1 MMTTEMVSSLGM
13 SDAGLVGQSLAGN
26 RDAFERIVSRYQ
38 SLICSLAYSATGSLG
53 QSEDLAQETFITA
66 WKHLRHLREPAKL
79 RAWLCGIARNRIN
92 NFLRREGRKPLSN
105 AQSLETVEESAA
117 IEPLPAEHTMTKEEE
132 AILWRSLERIPQI
145 YREPLI
151 LFYREGQ
158 SVERVA
164 ESLDLSQDAVKQ
176 RLSRGRRLLQ
186 EEVVTFVEGAL
197 KRTAPGKAF
206 TLAVL
211 AALPVGINSASAA
224 AVVAATAVKSG
235 AGTKAAGLAGIFG
248 SIFAPLLAMFMGYR
262 VGMEG
267 ARSENQRRFVKKLYR
282 SLVAFIGGFMVAS
295 FGLMTWNAGA
305 VHPSPSIFIGSVFG
319 LCIAYLAGIFALM
332 WWFRARGRALWREE
346 EQEKRPPFEYRSR
359 ARFCGLPLIHI
370 RIGGSAANAGV
381 AVKGWIV
388 VADNAIG
395 GLFALGGVAVAP
407 IAIGGIAI
415 GLISSGGLAAGLI
428 SLGGFSIGGFAVG
441 GQAIG
446 WEAIGGCAVAWKA
459 AVGGT
464 AIAREFALGT
474 PAYAAEAANSAA
486 DAFIRGSAFFQTAFR
501 VLRYGLWLNLLWIV
515 PMILWWRTVARQ
527 RKQMLRAAA
536 RT

>member
-1 MMTTEMVSSLGM
+1 
-13 SDAGLVGQSLAGN
+13 
-26 RDAFERIVSRYQ
+26 
-38 SLICSLAYSATGSLG
+38 
-53 QSEDLAQETFITA
+53 
-66 WKHLRHLREPAKL
+66 LREPAKL

-145 YREPLI
+145 YREALI

-158 SVERVA
+158 AVERVA

-176 RLSRGRRLLQ
+176 RLSRGRKLLQ
-186 EEVVTFVEGAL
+186 EEVVAFVEGAL

-224 AVVAATAVKSG
+224 VVAATATVKSSAG
-235 AGTKAAGLAGIFG
+235 AEAAGLAGIFG

-262 VGMEG
+262 LGLES
-267 ARSENQRRFVKKLYR
+267 ARSERQRRFVKKLYR
-282 SLVAFIGGFMVAS
+282 WLIAFIGGFMVAS
-295 FGLMTWNAGA
+295 FGLMAWNAGTA
-305 VHPSPSIFIGSVFG
+305 HPSPSIFIGSLFG

-332 WWFRARGRALWREE
+332 GWFRARGRPLWREE
-346 EQEKRPPFEYRSR
+346 EQEKRPSFEYRSR
-359 ARFCGLPLIHI
+359 TRFCGLPLIHI
-370 RIGGSAANAGV
+370 RIGGSPANAGV
-381 AVKGWIV
+381 AVKAWIA
-388 VADNAIG
+388 VAHSAIG
-395 GLFALGGVAVAP
+395 GLFAFGGVAIGP
-407 IAIGGIAI
+407 IAIGGIGI
-415 GLISSGGLAAGLI
+415 GLMSFGGLAAGLI

-441 GQAIG
+441 AQAIG
-446 WEAIGGCAVAWKA
+446 WEALGGCAVAWKA
-459 AVGGT
+459 AVGGA

-474 PAYAAEAANSAA
+474 PAYAAEAANAAA

-501 VLRYGLWLNLLWIV
+501 LMRYGLWLNLVWIV

-527 RKQMLRAAA
+527 RKEMIRSA
-536 RT
+536 TGT